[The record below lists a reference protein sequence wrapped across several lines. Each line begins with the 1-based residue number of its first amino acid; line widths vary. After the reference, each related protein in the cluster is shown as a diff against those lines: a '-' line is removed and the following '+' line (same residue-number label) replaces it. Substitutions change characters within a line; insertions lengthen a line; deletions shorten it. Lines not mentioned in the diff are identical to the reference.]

1 MAIEQNV
8 DREYLQKE
16 GKKSSKIF
24 IKIAI
29 IPNEIPDKKEKGM

>member
-8 DREYLQKE
+8 NREYLQK
-16 GKKSSKIF
+16 KMKNKSSKIF

-29 IPNEIPDKKEKGM
+29 YTKWNTW